1 MVNYLLLLCFSC
13 KTFFNL
19 VDLLG
24 LLNWSTH
31 KDTLRQSLESLKVVI
46 EDKGEEVVKFFQDIL
61 DALFDILM
69 DNPDT
74 EVYDELVFQCL
85 LAVIGLVSNNWKY
98 QHFEPVLD
106 LYIKESF
113 SATLAY
119 RQVDFSYFV
128 E

>member
-1 MVNYLLLLCFSC
+1 M
-13 KTFFNL
+13 
-19 VDLLG
+19 G

-31 KDTLRQSLESLKVVI
+31 KDTLRQSLESLRTVI
-46 EDKGEEVVKFFQDIL
+46 EEKSGEVVKFFQDIL

-69 DNPDT
+69 DNADT
-74 EVYDELVFQCL
+74 EMYDELVFQCL

-119 RQVDFSYFV
+119 R
-128 E
+128 

>member
-1 MVNYLLLLCFSC
+1 MVINLFYNFYYIDHYSLLY
-13 KTFFNL
+13 L

-46 EDKGEEVVKFFQDIL
+46 NDKSEEVVKFFQDIL

-74 EVYDELVFQCL
+74 DLYDELVFQCL
-85 LAVIGLVSNNWKY
+85 LDVIGLVSNNWKY

-119 RQVDFSYFV
+119 R
-128 E
+128 